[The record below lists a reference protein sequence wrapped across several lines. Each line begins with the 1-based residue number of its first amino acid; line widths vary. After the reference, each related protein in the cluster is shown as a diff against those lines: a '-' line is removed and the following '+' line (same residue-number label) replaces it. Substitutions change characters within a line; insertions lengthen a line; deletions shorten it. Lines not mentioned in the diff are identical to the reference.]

1 MIKSIVGFILRILP
15 RPFLQLISKPIFKLI
30 SIFYRGKNVECPICN
45 SRFSKFFPYG
55 RDSRD
60 NALCT
65 NCLSLERHRL
75 LYIYLFEKSDLLKKK
90 INVLHIA
97 PEECFIKIFKNH
109 NKITYT
115 TADLESPLAE
125 IKWIYMICHLKIIC
139 MILFYAI
146 TF

>member
-15 RPFLQLISKPIFKLI
+15 RPFLQLISKPIFKFI
-30 SIFYRGKNVECPICN
+30 SIFYRGNNVECPICD

-75 LYIYLFEKSDLLKKK
+75 LYIYLFEKSGSGSATDVRIGPGRTSVALRRRL
-90 INVLHIA
+90 VA
-97 PEECFIKIFKNH
+97 
-109 NKITYT
+109 
-115 TADLESPLAE
+115 AE
-125 IKWIYMICHLKIIC
+125 QL
-139 MILFYAI
+139 
-146 TF
+146 

>member
-65 NCLSLERHRL
+65 KCLSLERHRL
-75 LYIYLFEKSDLLKKK
+75 LYIYLFEKSDLLKKV

-97 PEECFIKIFKNH
+97 PEECFIKIFKNFH
-109 NKITYT
+109 
-115 TADLESPLAE
+115 
-125 IKWIYMICHLKIIC
+125 
-139 MILFYAI
+139 
-146 TF
+146 